1 MPVVQP
7 AYNGGMGLRACS
19 AVQVQASGM
28 PPHAPTPEQA
38 GEQLAR
44 SWKDASLLRG
54 WLARCL
60 NVYYKHG
67 VQEPAGESP
76 NRG

>member
-1 MPVVQP
+1 MRLPVVQP

-54 WLARCL
+54 WL
-60 NVYYKHG
+60 NVYYEHG
-67 VQEPAGESP
+67 VQESAGESP